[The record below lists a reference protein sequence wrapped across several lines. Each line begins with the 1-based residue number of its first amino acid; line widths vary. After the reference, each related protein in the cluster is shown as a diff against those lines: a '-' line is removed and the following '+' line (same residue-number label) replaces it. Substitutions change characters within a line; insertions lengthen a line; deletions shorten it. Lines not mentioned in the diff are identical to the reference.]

1 MGQQDVN
8 DVTNNQDEAKQQD
21 EANQKKKIDKKRIT
35 HRRGWGKID
44 PKKGACG
51 VKYYPSYAT
60 PKQYCSKFPNQGDRQ
75 VLKGGTWTYTEASAW
90 LDDEKRLI
98 KDGDW
103 TPVAMRE
110 ANRERNS
117 ILFSEYAAR
126 FVEGNERLGKSTK
139 NKYFELLNNHLL
151 PFFGGIQ
158 VKAITYINVKNWFD
172 SEPDNTARVN
182 AYKLL
187 SEIMGSAANDA
198 LDDEGNTLIDKSP
211 CRLKSVARPKKKH
224 ETVVPTVAQVKEL
237 VSYMPER
244 LGLIEWIAFGLGFR
258 IGEILALQRRDIEL
272 NDIPNKSF
280 IHVRHS
286 LKDEK
291 DERGKTVV
299 VMGSTKTKSSEASVI
314 IPEPLKPLF
323 EKQLKEYTSKEADAF
338 IFTTENN
345 NNFIRPSNFR
355 CRYHNPARKQVE
367 GLEEYWPHDG
377 RHARVIT
384 MLESGISLNIVAK
397 EVRHS
402 DVRTTARFYA
412 DSISRGELEKANEK
426 ISEQLREGLN
436 SEPTKTAS
444 NESVEGVESMESTK
458 PNSNNSNY
466 SEAASFQYAFLASME
481 MSARIQALKGMEEK
495 QQKQAL
501 KSLPDGMREETE
513 KFLQAK

>member
-1 MGQQDVN
+1 MARKSAFGQIK
-8 DVTNNQDEAKQQD
+8 TPSWW
-21 EANQKKKIDKKRIT
+21 KKKHKPSE
-35 HRRGWGKID
+35 H
-44 PKKGACG
+44 
-51 VKYYPSYAT
+51 YYDVFYPT
-60 PKQYCSKFPNQGDRQ
+60 PIEAFTKWPHLAKKQYKPHGAKTKQ
-75 VLKGGTWTYTEASAW
+75 EAQDW
-90 LDDEKRLI
+90 LNSEEKLVRS
-98 KDGDW
+98 GEW
-103 TPVAMRE
+103 VPVKERE
-110 ANRERNS
+110 IRRERNS

-172 SEPDNTARVN
+172 GEPDNTARVN

-187 SEIMGSAANDA
+187 SEIMGAAANDA

-211 CRLKSVARPKKKH
+211 CRLKDVARPKKRH
-224 ETVVPTVAQVKEL
+224 ETVVPTVEQIKEL

-244 LGLIEWIAFGLGFR
+244 LGLIEWVAFGLGFR

-314 IPEPLKPLF
+314 IPDVLKPLF

-338 IFTTENN
+338 LFTTENN

-355 CRYHNPARKQVE
+355 CRYHNPARKQVA

-384 MLESGISLNIVAK
+384 LLESGESLNVVAK
-397 EVRHS
+397 QVRHS
-402 DVRTTARFYA
+402 DARTTARFYA
-412 DSISRGELEKANEK
+412 DSTSRGALEKASEK
-426 ISEQLREGLN
+426 ISEQLSEVLN
-436 SEPTKTAS
+436 SEHTETAS
-444 NESVEGVESMESTK
+444 SKSVKSMENTK
-458 PNSNNSNY
+458 PSSNNSND
-466 SEAASFQYAFLASME
+466 SEAASGLYAFLASME

-495 QQKQAL
+495 QQEQAL
-501 KSLPDGMREETE
+501 NSLPDGMREETE

>member
-8 DVTNNQDEAKQQD
+8 DVTNNQGEANQQD

-51 VKYYPSYAT
+51 IKYYPSYAT
-60 PKQYCSKFPNQGDRQ
+60 PKQYCSKFPNQGERQ
-75 VLKGGTWTYTEASAW
+75 VLKGGTWTITEASAW
-90 LDDEKRLI
+90 LDKEKKLI
-98 KDGDW
+98 KDGEW

-172 SEPDNTARVN
+172 SESDNTARVN

-187 SEIMGSAANDA
+187 SEIMGAAANDA

-211 CRLKSVARPKKKH
+211 CRLKSVARPKKRH
-224 ETVVPTVAQVKEL
+224 ETVVPTVKQIKEL

-258 IGEILALQRRDIEL
+258 IGEILALQRRDIDL
-272 NDIPNKSF
+272 KNNI

-314 IPEPLKPLF
+314 IPELLKPWF

-355 CRYHNPARKQVE
+355 CRYHNPARRQVA

-384 MLESGISLNIVAK
+384 MLESGESLNVVAK
-397 EVRHS
+397 QVRHS
-402 DVRTTARFYA
+402 DARTTARFYA
-412 DSISRGELEKANEK
+412 DSTTRGALEKASEK
-426 ISEQLREGLN
+426 ISEQLREGLT
-436 SEPTKTAS
+436 EPTETAS
-444 NESVEGVESMESTK
+444 SKSVESMESVESAK
-458 PNSNNSNY
+458 PNSNNSND
-466 SEAASFQYAFLASME
+466 SEAASFQYAFLTCME

-495 QQKQAL
+495 QQEQAL
-501 KSLPDGMREETE
+501 KALPDGMREETE

>member
-1 MGQQDVN
+1 MARKSAFGQIK
-8 DVTNNQDEAKQQD
+8 TPSWW
-21 EANQKKKIDKKRIT
+21 KKKHKPSEHHYEVSYLTPIEELDKWPNSAQRQYK
-35 HRRGWGKID
+35 
-44 PKKGACG
+44 PKGAR
-51 VKYYPSYAT
+51 T
-60 PKQYCSKFPNQGDRQ
+60 LQ
-75 VLKGGTWTYTEASAW
+75 EAQDW
-90 LDDEKRLI
+90 LSSEEKLI
-98 KDGDW
+98 HSGEW
-103 TPVAMRE
+103 TPVKERE
-110 ANRERNS
+110 ARRERNS

-126 FVEGNERLGKSTK
+126 FVDGNERLGKSTK

-172 SEPDNTARVN
+172 GEPDNTARVN

-187 SEIMGSAANDA
+187 SEIMGAAANDA

-211 CRLKSVARPKKKH
+211 CRLKSVARPKKRH
-224 ETVVPTVAQVKEL
+224 ETVVPTVEQIKEL

-244 LGLIEWIAFGLGFR
+244 LGLIEWVAFGLGFR

-272 NDIPNKSF
+272 NDEVGESV

-314 IPEPLKPLF
+314 IPESLKPLF

-338 IFTTENN
+338 LFTTENN

-355 CRYHNPARKQVE
+355 CRYHNPARKQVA

-384 MLESGISLNIVAK
+384 MLESGESLNVVAK
-397 EVRHS
+397 QVRHS
-402 DVRTTARFYA
+402 DARTTARFYA
-412 DSISRGELEKANEK
+412 DSTTRGALEKASEK
-426 ISEQLREGLN
+426 ISEQLSEGLN
-436 SEPTKTAS
+436 SEPTETAS
-444 NESVEGVESMESTK
+444 SKSVKSMESVESTK
-458 PNSNNSNY
+458 PNSNNSND
-466 SEAASFQYAFLASME
+466 SEAASGLYAFLTSME
-481 MSARIQALKGMEEK
+481 MSARIQALRGMSKE
-495 QQKQAL
+495 QRKQAL
-501 KSLPDGMREETE
+501 ESLPDGIKEETKDAFINSIE
-513 KFLQAK
+513 

>member
-1 MGQQDVN
+1 MAGNSSFGQF
-8 DVTNNQDEAKQQD
+8 KIPSWW
-21 EANQKKKIDKKRIT
+21 KKKHKPSEHYYEVSYPTPIEELAKWHTAKRQYKP
-35 HRRGWGKID
+35 H
-44 PKKGACG
+44 GARTKQEAQDWLSSEEKLVHSG
-51 VKYYPSYAT
+51 EWLPVK
-60 PKQYCSKFPNQGDRQ
+60 
-75 VLKGGTWTYTEASAW
+75 E
-90 LDDEKRLI
+90 
-98 KDGDW
+98 
-103 TPVAMRE
+103 RE
-110 ANRERNS
+110 VRRERNS

-172 SEPDNTARVN
+172 GEPDNTARVN

-211 CRLKSVARPKKKH
+211 CRLKDVARPKKKH
-224 ETVVPTVAQVKEL
+224 ETVVPTVEQISEL

-314 IPEPLKPLF
+314 IPEPLKPWF

-338 IFTTENN
+338 LFTTENN

-384 MLESGISLNIVAK
+384 MLESGISLNVVAK

-412 DSISRGELEKANEK
+412 DSTSRGELEKANEK
-426 ISEQLREGLN
+426 ISEQLSEALN
-436 SEPTKTAS
+436 LEPTETAS
-444 NESVEGVESMESTK
+444 SKSVKSMERTK
-458 PNSNNSNY
+458 TNSNDN
-466 SEAASFQYAFLASME
+466 EAASFQYAFLVSME

-495 QQKQAL
+495 QQEQAL
-501 KSLPDGMREETE
+501 NSLPDGMREETE

>member
-1 MGQQDVN
+1 MAGNSSFGQIKTPSWWKKTHKPSEHYYEVSYP
-8 DVTNNQDEAKQQD
+8 TPIEELAKWHT
-21 EANQKKKIDKKRIT
+21 AKRQY
-35 HRRGWGKID
+35 K
-44 PKKGACG
+44 PKGAITKQEAQDWLNSEEKLVRSG
-51 VKYYPSYAT
+51 EWVPVK
-60 PKQYCSKFPNQGDRQ
+60 
-75 VLKGGTWTYTEASAW
+75 E
-90 LDDEKRLI
+90 
-98 KDGDW
+98 
-103 TPVAMRE
+103 RE
-110 ANRERNS
+110 IRRECNS

-151 PFFGGIQ
+151 PFFGDIQ

-172 SEPDNTARVN
+172 SKPDNTARVN

-187 SEIMGSAANDA
+187 SEIMHAAESVA
-198 LDDEGNTLIDKSP
+198 IDDEGNTLIDKSP
-211 CRLKSVARPKKKH
+211 CRLKDVARPKKRH
-224 ETVVPTVAQVKEL
+224 ETVVPTVEQIKEL

-244 LGLIEWIAFGLGFR
+244 LGLIEWVAFGLGFR

-314 IPEPLKPLF
+314 IPDVLKPLF

-338 IFTTENN
+338 LFTTENN

-384 MLESGISLNIVAK
+384 LLESGESLNVVAK
-397 EVRHS
+397 QVRHS
-402 DVRTTARFYA
+402 DARTTARFYA
-412 DSISRGELEKANEK
+412 DSTTRGALEKASEK

-444 NESVEGVESMESTK
+444 SKSVKSTESVESTK
-458 PNSNNSNY
+458 PNSNNSND
-466 SEAASFQYAFLASME
+466 SEAASGLYAFLTSME

-495 QQKQAL
+495 QQEQAL
-501 KSLPDGMREETE
+501 NSLPDGMREETE

>member
-1 MGQQDVN
+1 MAGNSSFGQF
-8 DVTNNQDEAKQQD
+8 KIPSWW
-21 EANQKKKIDKKRIT
+21 KKKHKPSEHYYEVSYPTPIEELAKWHTAKRQYKP
-35 HRRGWGKID
+35 H
-44 PKKGACG
+44 GARTKQEAQDWLSSEEKLVHSG
-51 VKYYPSYAT
+51 EWLPVK
-60 PKQYCSKFPNQGDRQ
+60 
-75 VLKGGTWTYTEASAW
+75 E
-90 LDDEKRLI
+90 
-98 KDGDW
+98 
-103 TPVAMRE
+103 RE
-110 ANRERNS
+110 VRRERNS

-172 SEPDNTARVN
+172 GEPDNTARVN

-211 CRLKSVARPKKKH
+211 CRLKDVARPKKKH
-224 ETVVPTVAQVKEL
+224 ETVVPTVEQISEL

-314 IPEPLKPLF
+314 IPEPLKPWF

-338 IFTTENN
+338 LFTTENN

-384 MLESGISLNIVAK
+384 MLESGISLNVVAK

-412 DSISRGELEKANEK
+412 DSTSRGEIEKANEK
-426 ISEQLREGLN
+426 ISEQLSEALN
-436 SEPTKTAS
+436 LEPTETAS
-444 NESVEGVESMESTK
+444 SKSVKSMERTK
-458 PNSNNSNY
+458 TNSNDN
-466 SEAASFQYAFLASME
+466 EAASFQYAFLVSME

-495 QQKQAL
+495 QQEQAL
-501 KSLPDGMREETE
+501 NSLPDGMREETE

>member
-1 MGQQDVN
+1 MARKSAFGQIKTPSQW
-8 DVTNNQDEAKQQD
+8 
-21 EANQKKKIDKKRIT
+21 KKKHKPSEHYYEVSYPTPIEELAKWHTAKRQY
-35 HRRGWGKID
+35 K
-44 PKKGACG
+44 PKGAR
-51 VKYYPSYAT
+51 T
-60 PKQYCSKFPNQGDRQ
+60 KQ
-75 VLKGGTWTYTEASAW
+75 EAQDW
-90 LDDEKRLI
+90 LLSEEKLVHS
-98 KDGDW
+98 GEW
-103 TPVAMRE
+103 TPVKERE
-110 ANRERNS
+110 ARRERNS

-187 SEIMGSAANDA
+187 SEIMGADANDA

-211 CRLKSVARPKKKH
+211 CRLKDVARPKKKH
-224 ETVVPTVAQVKEL
+224 ETVVPTVEQISEL

-314 IPEPLKPLF
+314 IPEPLKPWF

-338 IFTTENN
+338 IFTTEKN

-355 CRYHNPARKQVE
+355 CRYHNTARKQVE

-384 MLESGISLNIVAK
+384 MLESGISLNVVAK

-412 DSISRGELEKANEK
+412 DSTSRGELEKANEK
-426 ISEQLREGLN
+426 ISEQLSEALN
-436 SEPTKTAS
+436 LEPTETAS
-444 NESVEGVESMESTK
+444 SKSVKSMERTK
-458 PNSNNSNY
+458 TNSND
-466 SEAASFQYAFLASME
+466 SEAASGLYAFLTSME

-495 QQKQAL
+495 QQEQAL
-501 KSLPDGMREETE
+501 NSLPDGMREETE

>member
-1 MGQQDVN
+1 MGQQDSK
-8 DVTNNQDEAKQQD
+8 DSTNQD
-21 EANQKKKIDKKRIT
+21 EANQEEETDKKPIR

-44 PKKGACG
+44 KRKGACG
-51 VKYYPSYAT
+51 YKYYPSYAT

-90 LDDEKRLI
+90 LDKEKKLI
-98 KDGDW
+98 KDDEW

-139 NKYFELLNNHLL
+139 NKYFELLDNHLL
-151 PFFGGIQ
+151 PFFGGVQ
-158 VKAITYINVKNWFD
+158 VRAITYINVKNWFD
-172 SEPDNTARVN
+172 GEPDNTARVN

-187 SEIMGSAANDA
+187 SEIMSAAANDA

-211 CRLKSVARPKKKH
+211 CRLKDVARPKKRH
-224 ETVVPTVAQVKEL
+224 ETVVPTVEQVREL

-244 LGLIEWIAFGLGFR
+244 LGLIEWVAFGLGFR

-272 NDIPNKSF
+272 NDEVGESV

-314 IPEPLKPLF
+314 IPESLKPLF

-355 CRYHNPARKQVE
+355 CRYHNPARKQVA

-384 MLESGISLNIVAK
+384 MLESGESLNVVAK
-397 EVRHS
+397 QVRHS
-402 DVRTTARFYA
+402 DARTTARFYA
-412 DSISRGELEKANEK
+412 DSTTRGALEKASEK
-426 ISEQLREGLN
+426 ISEQLSEGLN
-436 SEPTKTAS
+436 SEPTETAS
-444 NESVEGVESMESTK
+444 NENVENMESVESTK
-458 PNSNNSNY
+458 SNSNNSND
-466 SEAASFQYAFLASME
+466 SEAASGLYAFLTSME
-481 MSARIQALKGMEEK
+481 MSARIQALRGMSKE
-495 QQKQAL
+495 QRKQAL
-501 KSLPDGMREETE
+501 DSLPDGIKEETKDAFINSIE
-513 KFLQAK
+513 

>member
-1 MGQQDVN
+1 MAGNSSFGQIK
-8 DVTNNQDEAKQQD
+8 TPSWW
-21 EANQKKKIDKKRIT
+21 KKR
-35 HRRGWGKID
+35 HK
-44 PKKGACG
+44 PSEH
-51 VKYYPSYAT
+51 YYEVSYPT
-60 PKQYCSKFPNQGDRQ
+60 PAE
-75 VLKGGTWTYTEASAW
+75 EASKWPNFKNQRQYKPHGARTKQEAQDW
-90 LDDEKRLI
+90 LSSEEKLVHSG
-98 KDGDW
+98 KW
-103 TPVAMRE
+103 LPVKERE
-110 ANRERNS
+110 VRHERNS

-187 SEIMGSAANDA
+187 SEIMGAAANDA

-211 CRLKSVARPKKKH
+211 CRLKDVARPKKKH
-224 ETVVPTVAQVKEL
+224 ETVVPTVEQISEL

-314 IPEPLKPLF
+314 IPEPLKPWF

-338 IFTTENN
+338 LFTTENN

-384 MLESGISLNIVAK
+384 MLESGISLNVVAK

-412 DSISRGELEKANEK
+412 DSTSRGELEKASEK
-426 ISEQLREGLN
+426 ISEQLSEALN
-436 SEPTKTAS
+436 LEPTETAS
-444 NESVEGVESMESTK
+444 SKSVKSMESTK
-458 PNSNNSNY
+458 PNSNNSND
-466 SEAASFQYAFLASME
+466 SEAASGLYAFLTSME
-481 MSARIQALKGMEEK
+481 MSARIQALRGMSKE
-495 QQKQAL
+495 QRKQAL
-501 KSLPDGMREETE
+501 ESLPYGMKEETKDAFINSIE
-513 KFLQAK
+513 

>member
-1 MGQQDVN
+1 MARKSAFGQIKTPSQW
-8 DVTNNQDEAKQQD
+8 
-21 EANQKKKIDKKRIT
+21 KKKHKPSEHHYEVSYPTPIEELAKWHTAKRQY
-35 HRRGWGKID
+35 K
-44 PKKGACG
+44 PKGAR
-51 VKYYPSYAT
+51 T
-60 PKQYCSKFPNQGDRQ
+60 KQ
-75 VLKGGTWTYTEASAW
+75 EAQDW
-90 LDDEKRLI
+90 LLSEEKLVHS
-98 KDGDW
+98 GEW
-103 TPVAMRE
+103 TPVKERE
-110 ANRERNS
+110 ARRERNS

-126 FVEGNERLGKSTK
+126 FVEDNERLGKSTK

-151 PFFGGIQ
+151 PFFGDIQ

-187 SEIMGSAANDA
+187 SEIMGAAANDA

-211 CRLKSVARPKKKH
+211 CRLKDVARPKKRH
-224 ETVVPTVAQVKEL
+224 ETVVPTVEQISEL

-244 LGLIEWIAFGLGFR
+244 LGLIEWVAFGLGFR

-314 IPEPLKPLF
+314 IPGVLKPLF

-338 IFTTENN
+338 LFTTENN

-355 CRYHNPARKQVE
+355 CRYHNPARKQVA

-384 MLESGISLNIVAK
+384 LLESGESLNVVAK
-397 EVRHS
+397 QVRHS
-402 DVRTTARFYA
+402 DARTTARFYA
-412 DSISRGELEKANEK
+412 DSTTRDALEKASEK

-444 NESVEGVESMESTK
+444 NESVESVESTK
-458 PNSNNSNY
+458 PNSNDNK
-466 SEAASFQYAFLASME
+466 AASGLYAFLASME

-495 QQKQAL
+495 QQEQAL
-501 KSLPDGMREETE
+501 NSLPDGMREETE